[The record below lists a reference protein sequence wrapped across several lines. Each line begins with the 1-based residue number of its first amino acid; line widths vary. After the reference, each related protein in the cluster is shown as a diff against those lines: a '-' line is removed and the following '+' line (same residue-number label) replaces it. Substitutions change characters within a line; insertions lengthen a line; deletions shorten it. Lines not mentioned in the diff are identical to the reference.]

1 MLLCFNSIT
10 SLLIRAFASMIV
22 YTYHNQLYTL
32 LMHYLYSL
40 PIEGGAQGQG
50 GAGP

>member
-1 MLLCFNSIT
+1 
-10 SLLIRAFASMIV
+10 MIM
-22 YTYHNQLYTL
+22 YTYDNQLYTL
-32 LMHYLYSL
+32 LMHYTPIYTL